1 MLWDNYN
8 SRLLKKGTAHPVPFF
23 ILGYYWKLYHVVY
36 YICPIEKRN
45 LLKKI
50 ASLIVILSCTL
61 MQAQKT
67 NSLLWEISGNG
78 LTKKSYLYGTMH
90 VSEKV
95 SYHLSDAFFKHLL
108 EADIVSNES
117 DPETW
122 QDISESTMDNYYD
135 QYRNVNY
142 KFYSLFYLRPMD
154 KEMLKYIF
162 SGASY
167 SSHIMSLSNYDEQ
180 SANFQENNVL
190 DMFIYQTGRK
200 YKKRIVGLENAR
212 KSMEMYYSVTGKDA
226 RPKEENRALAMKIMK
241 NRPLNEAM
249 KDFYREKDIVMLD
262 SLSKLTSSE
271 KSHEAMIVKRNIIMT
286 KSIDSL
292 AHTGSV
298 FAAVGAAHLA
308 GKQGIIE
315 LLRAK
320 GFVLSPVIDSLT
332 DVGKKHKKTLEEYF
346 PEPEMKLSHSQDHM
360 IEVPMTKNVID
371 NDQSI
376 ESPDYTNGG
385 VLNIQRIP
393 LNYFLKKQD
402 ETLNPKA
409 LDSLFYEGIAG
420 NILEKKYFE
429 QENYSGYD
437 IRNITKTG
445 NTQHSRFYITPL
457 ELIVISMNGKG
468 DYVKQYENRVFDN
481 IRIKPFK
488 KEWETIVPKRGGFS
502 VEMPAF
508 TSIFGLNPEKSEN
521 ISIQAYDPVEK
532 GYYFLTEKT
541 SDDTAVLED
550 PEYEHKQ
557 IHYEFY
563 LQRSIDT
570 TDTHFDT
577 SHKAYESASLL
588 GNKKMRLKSVIKG
601 NKYYL
606 LGTVNASENNTARF
620 FNSFA
625 TTPYNYTAPTKV
637 YTDTVAN
644 FSITI
649 PEKQNKSW
657 FMKMPRKEW
666 NEKNIFGSD
675 YHYYNFTSETGQTLT
690 LNYYKFGKYE
700 SAKTLDTIRENYKRA
715 WLRDYEKTDI
725 DSEVVTEYDYNG
737 YDYDVERVSGISLT
751 SPSLYS
757 KKGFSPSQWDKIMSS
772 EDEKFEFIS
781 QSETFDKEKNCHIF
795 DAVVSTPKAAQA
807 IRYKAYVYN
816 DRTYTFSALTDKDSK
831 QNDAFIENTIASFKP
846 EPSQGQTVSDN
857 KIMDFINDAKSEK
870 DTIRF
875 SALSSIHMLELTK
888 KDFPALRNFLTTFN
902 FKETLNEK
910 NAKQSLLEKIAEIE
924 SPEVIE
930 FLDGFYKNE
939 NSKTAD
945 QISILEA
952 LATHRNKNSY
962 KKILELMEYDLP
974 LPEDASSISTLFS
987 AFKKDPENS
996 RQLFPGIFSFYGVPE
1011 YNEPILD
1018 FCGFLLDKDLIAA
1031 KKIKQYRKT
1040 LVTNAK
1046 LECKRMASWK
1056 QNNVKPELTEE
1067 DEDEVIETHPWMGD
1081 RYAPAET
1088 LLSYLELI
1096 YSLPQDNST
1105 SSLIQKIRT
1114 LDIPELNLELL
1125 RLGIINDKA
1134 TDAEISAAL
1143 QHPKYAYAA
1152 IMLLINRNKKQLLK
1166 ELSDDKVAESALFN
1180 LQQLTENDS
1189 VEQIDKRIIDHNGK
1203 PVTFYFFRY
1212 PSKQVYGNPDKKE
1225 ICSIAFINE
1234 GNTIN
1239 PLAYKVFA
1247 MTDNDEDG
1255 DETSIEEKILAVIN
1269 ASLYEKHVRASFEKE
1284 KDVIPYGGFYDY

>member
-1 MLWDNYN
+1 
-8 SRLLKKGTAHPVPFF
+8 
-23 ILGYYWKLYHVVY
+23 
-36 YICPIEKRN
+36 
-45 LLKKI
+45 LKKI
-50 ASLIVILSCTL
+50 AFLAAILSFTS
-61 MQAQKT
+61 MTAQKN

-122 QDISESTMDNYYD
+122 QALSEARPDDYYD
-135 QYRNVNY
+135 QYRNGSY

-154 KEMLKYIF
+154 KEMLKYVF

-167 SSHIMSLSNYDEQ
+167 SSHIMSLSNYDEE

-200 YKKRIVGLENAR
+200 YKKRIVGLEDAR
-212 KSMEMYYSVTGKDA
+212 KSMELYYSVSRKDA
-226 RPKEENRALAMKIMK
+226 RPKEENLAIAMKIMK
-241 NRPLNEAM
+241 NRPISEAM

-271 KSHEAMIVKRNIIMT
+271 KSHEAMIVKRNIIMAR
-286 KSIDSL
+286 SIDSL

-320 GFVLSPVIDSLT
+320 GFTLSPVIDSLT
-332 DVGKKHKKTLEEYF
+332 DAGKKQKKTLEEYF
-346 PEPEMKLSHSQDHM
+346 PEPDLKMSHSQDHM
-360 IEVPMTKNVID
+360 IEIPMTKNVMD
-371 NDQSI
+371 NDSSI
-376 ESPDYTNGG
+376 EAPDYTNGG
-385 VLNIQRIP
+385 VLNILRLP

-457 ELIVISMNGKG
+457 ELIVVSMNGKG

-481 IRIKPFK
+481 IKIKPFK
-488 KEWETIVPKRGGFS
+488 KEWETVAPKRGGFS
-502 VEMPAF
+502 AEMPAF
-508 TSIFGLNPEKSEN
+508 TTIFGLNPEKSEN
-521 ISIQAYDPVEK
+521 ISVQAYDPSEK
-532 GYYFLTEKT
+532 AYYFLTEKT
-541 SDDTAVLED
+541 SDDIAVLED
-550 PEYEHKQ
+550 PDYEHRQ

-570 TDTHFDT
+570 TDTHFN
-577 SHKAYESASLL
+577 SAHNAYESASML
-588 GNKKMRLKSVIKG
+588 GSKKIKLKSIIKG

-606 LGTVNASENNTARF
+606 LGTVNASDNNSARF
-620 FNSFA
+620 FNSF
-625 TTPYNYTAPTKV
+625 TTTAYNYSAAVKV
-637 YTDTVAN
+637 FKDTVAN

-649 PEKQNKSW
+649 PEKQNKGW
-657 FMKMPRKEW
+657 FLKLPRR
-666 NEKNIFGSD
+666 NRDAKNIFGND
-675 YHYYNFTSETGQTLT
+675 YNYYSFMSETGQTLT
-690 LNYYKFGKYE
+690 LNYYKYGKYE
-700 SAKTLDTIRENYKRA
+700 TAKSLDTIRKNYRQA
-715 WLRDYEKTDI
+715 WLRDYEKS
-725 DSEVVTEYDYNG
+725 DSEKNTVTEYGYDG
-737 YDYDVERVSGISLT
+737 YDYGGEDRVGISMNN
-751 SPSLYS
+751 PSLSS
-757 KKGFSPSQWDKIMSS
+757 KKGFSASQWDKIMSS

-781 QSETFDKEKNCHIF
+781 QSETYDKEKNCHIF
-795 DAVVSTPKAAQA
+795 DAVVSTPKAVQA

-816 DRTYTFSALTDKDSK
+816 DRTYTFSALIDKNTK
-831 QNDAFIENTIASFKP
+831 ENDAFIENTIKSF
-846 EPSQGQTVSDN
+846 EPKTIADISVSDN
-857 KIMDFINDAKSEK
+857 KIMDFINDANSEK

-888 KDFPALRNFLTTFN
+888 KDFPTVRNFLETFN
-902 FKETLNEK
+902 FKENENEK
-910 NAKQSLLEKIAEIE
+910 TARQSLLEKIAQIE
-924 SPEVIE
+924 SAEVIE
-930 FLDGFYKNE
+930 FLDTFYKKE
-939 NSKTAD
+939 NVKTAD
-945 QISILEA
+945 QITILEA
-952 LATHRNKNSY
+952 LATHKNEAAY

-974 LPEDASSISTLFS
+974 LPEDASTVSFLFS
-987 AFKKDPENS
+987 MFKDDPENS

-1018 FCGFLLDKDLIAA
+1018 FCSFLLDKDLISA

-1056 QNNVKPELTEE
+1056 QNNVKPIQAEE
-1067 DEDEVIETHPWMGD
+1067 DEDEEMAVETWAGEMN
-1081 RYAPAET
+1081 APAKT

-1105 SSLIQKIRT
+1105 ISLIQKIRA
-1114 LDIPELNLELL
+1114 LDIPELNVELL
-1125 RLGIINDKA
+1125 RLGVIKGKA
-1134 TDAEISAAL
+1134 TDEELTLAL
-1143 QHPKYAYAA
+1143 QNPKYAYVATT
-1152 IMLLINRNKKQLLK
+1152 LLINQNKKHLLK
-1166 ELSDDKVAESALFN
+1166 ALSDDQIAESVLFN
-1180 LQQLTENDS
+1180 LQQLTEKDTI
-1189 VEQIDKRIIDHNGK
+1189 EQIDKRVIDHNGK
-1203 PVTFYFFRY
+1203 PVTFYFFKY
-1212 PSKQVYGNPDKKE
+1212 PSKQTYRNTDKKD
-1225 ICSIAFINE
+1225 ICGIAFINE
-1234 GNTIN
+1234 GDTIN
-1239 PLAYKVFA
+1239 PLAYKVFE
-1247 MTDNDEDG
+1247 MNNNEEEEEETD
-1255 DETSIEEKILAVIN
+1255 IEEKILAVIN
-1269 ASLYEKHVRASFEKE
+1269 TSLYEKHIRASFEKE
-1284 KDVIPYGGFYDY
+1284 KDVMSYGGYDDY